1 MVKSKTPKGLRLVNV
16 EDGPICIDQDE
27 FTNLTDDV
35 QDCKQIILK
44 QNASLKKASSII
56 KQYKEE
62 TSLLLKR
69 IESLEQVTEK
79 LSDTKKQV
87 AIPKETYD
95 RLLKQEKVK
104 SYYLVAVYSF
114 YYYTAIWQKTNQ
126 PKATVAYV
134 SKGLQLSVGKVRESK
149 KQLIKMGLIE
159 QGQSRDKEANFGDT
173 FIRVK
178 YLDALTESRRA
189 SKHKVNA
196 CNNNNKTERVENLHS
211 QASLFDTSKV
221 TLSYPQKCS
230 NRLYKALKR
239 KQKVMRTPKG
249 HQWTEH
255 FRKLTGDVP
264 KKRIKPV
271 LSWYIKN
278 IGKQFV
284 VKAYSAK
291 SFCDN
296 FIRIED
302 AMLKEQKNE
311 PQETELKKT
320 VNPDGTIAYEYEY
333 EEVDSD

>member
-1 MVKSKTPKGLRLVNV
+1 M
-16 EDGPICIDQDE
+16 
-27 FTNLTDDV
+27 
-35 QDCKQIILK
+35 
-44 QNASLKKASSII
+44 
-56 KQYKEE
+56 
-62 TSLLLKR
+62 
-69 IESLEQVTEK
+69 
-79 LSDTKKQV
+79 SDTKKQV